1 MNTHP
6 IIWFIFLLAFIFMV
20 YKAVNANDHDY
31 LHKDDDDYYEEHDEE
46 TEGYTEYDHFRDYD
60 DYYDFDTDEYNNHYD
75 KDEYF
80 YYDDKN

>member
-31 LHKDDDDYYEEHDEE
+31 LHENNGSKEEDEHDDEHD
-46 TEGYTEYDHFRDYD
+46 GYTEYDHFRDYD
-60 DYYDFDTDEYNNHYD
+60 DYHDFDIEEEEKYYKDNN
-75 KDEYF
+75 
-80 YYDDKN
+80 